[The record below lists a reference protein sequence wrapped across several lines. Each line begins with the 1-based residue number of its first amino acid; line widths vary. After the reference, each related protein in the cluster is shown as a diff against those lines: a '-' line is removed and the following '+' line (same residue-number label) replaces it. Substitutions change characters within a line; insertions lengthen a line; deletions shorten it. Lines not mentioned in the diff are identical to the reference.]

1 MSPMFPFLTGMVPP
15 LVKDKLMERAE
26 PQPIIEE
33 ERRPIVEEV
42 TRVGQPVGIG
52 NLQQAFMQRGP
63 LSRLSQFI
71 NQELAEENQ
80 GEVQE
85 FIGEVGDMANQ
96 RFGVD
101 LGSVG
106 QRPMFNQ
113 LARPAVQMYEKGGAA
128 FPDVTGPGGGPPD
141 GKVTQADVLK
151 LRGVELKEYGGPI
164 GMQMGGDPMMA
175 AGMPMPPQPAP
186 EQPPMPIENQL
197 DPNVVQ
203 SALAQAAGGIGDLD
217 EAQNYEQ
224 VMNTMRGDQ
233 ATVEERREE
242 LAGVVGPG
250 DANQTPESVLTLVQ
264 PVMMLANVDQG
275 IGQLAQQEMT
285 QPMEGPMAGGIMS
298 TVPEPPMM
306 EAGGTAPVNFNKGGE
321 VRPVQYFNPLNT
333 NRVVGLNLDPG
344 TGTTLL
350 NQLSGI
356 PNISQFGA
364 SSLEKKLVAESL
376 EQEQKQPGTGKD
388 RLQQLIDQTRP
399 IYRKLGLGDPEQR
412 AADLEQQKRLT
423 RAQMLFDIAQTALT
437 FAAPMEGERPG
448 LSPAERLAMAAS
460 RTKLPQTIGARA
472 QAQFQAEKEAK
483 KEERAIDL
491 AVLQSAE
498 TKLAAEKAQAA
509 ALDLAREKQKGT
521 VKAQK
526 AYVLQQDFT
535 LDGEEVKKDTVVNL
549 TPMQVSKLPQG
560 ILLPYKAPDT
570 GSQANK
576 AFKTTKDV
584 LINGKPIKKD
594 TIVVLTND
602 EVAELEPDDLIPFV
616 QPSTSASKP
625 YTTTRNVNIGG
636 RLFPKGQT
644 LILFPDQVKEVAPDA
659 LRPYE
664 KDTPSSTNPFYTTKD
679 ITINNV
685 VYPKNSLVNL
695 TPEDQKGLDKD
706 ALVPYSTPDRDAT
719 NILMPDNSV
728 VSAIPGTSK
737 YNELINEK
745 GGLVAGNAE
754 IPDDDDEVRM
764 GSKAKTDEINYIT
777 NPERLKKYASGELDK
792 TETNAFEQKLIE
804 YASTPSTVFFGGEF
818 RTSNPPPLSR
828 AIQDAIKERIEN
840 GLPTVDLP
848 DSAFS
853 TPTQIQK
860 QKQKTPTQD
869 SSQVPVQ
876 DFPIGSLG
884 FNLSL
889 FGEDGSVN
897 FNSPSWDKIPTNIV
911 DKNLDYPETT
921 GLLSVVQRAKNYFGE
936 NLREI
941 GGAGL
946 DEKGKKF
953 SRAESDLITIRNE
966 ILNAITQGT
975 DNNDRILKFV
985 QLQLAEETQKLSP
998 GMFTTDET
1006 ALSKLLAVEGK
1017 IAYNIQTLKNRIP
1030 EYGGDPGL
1038 KYNQS
1043 QITNARAYVDKLV
1056 LLAAEVRTMRKIYQE
1071 ALEGGS
1077 LAVTPENISK
1087 AKDWLKG
1094 NRTNQKKDE

>member
-1 MSPMFPFLTGMVPP
+1 
-15 LVKDKLMERAE
+15 
-26 PQPIIEE
+26 
-33 ERRPIVEEV
+33 
-42 TRVGQPVGIG
+42 
-52 NLQQAFMQRGP
+52 
-63 LSRLSQFI
+63 
-71 NQELAEENQ
+71 
-80 GEVQE
+80 
-85 FIGEVGDMANQ
+85 
-96 RFGVD
+96 
-101 LGSVG
+101 
-106 QRPMFNQ
+106 
-113 LARPAVQMYEKGGAA
+113 
-128 FPDVTGPGGGPPD
+128 
-141 GKVTQADVLK
+141 
-151 LRGVELKEYGGPI
+151 GPI

-644 LILFPDQVKEVAPDA
+644 LILFPDQVKQVAPDA

>member
-1 MSPMFPFLTGMVPP
+1 
-15 LVKDKLMERAE
+15 
-26 PQPIIEE
+26 
-33 ERRPIVEEV
+33 
-42 TRVGQPVGIG
+42 
-52 NLQQAFMQRGP
+52 
-63 LSRLSQFI
+63 
-71 NQELAEENQ
+71 
-80 GEVQE
+80 
-85 FIGEVGDMANQ
+85 
-96 RFGVD
+96 
-101 LGSVG
+101 
-106 QRPMFNQ
+106 
-113 LARPAVQMYEKGGAA
+113 
-128 FPDVTGPGGGPPD
+128 
-141 GKVTQADVLK
+141 
-151 LRGVELKEYGGPI
+151 
-164 GMQMGGDPMMA
+164 
-175 AGMPMPPQPAP
+175 
-186 EQPPMPIENQL
+186 
-197 DPNVVQ
+197 
-203 SALAQAAGGIGDLD
+203 
-217 EAQNYEQ
+217 
-224 VMNTMRGDQ
+224 
-233 ATVEERREE
+233 
-242 LAGVVGPG
+242 
-250 DANQTPESVLTLVQ
+250 
-264 PVMMLANVDQG
+264 
-275 IGQLAQQEMT
+275 
-285 QPMEGPMAGGIMS
+285 MAGGIMS

-356 PNISQFGA
+356 QNISQFGA

-388 RLQQLIDQTRP
+388 RLQQLIDETRP

-498 TKLAAEKAQAA
+498 SKLAAEKAQAA

-549 TPMQVSKLPQG
+549 TPLQVSKLPQG
-560 ILLPYKAPDT
+560 LLLPYKAPDT

-576 AFKTTKDV
+576 AFKTTRDV
-584 LINGKPIKKD
+584 LIKGKPIKKD
-594 TIVVLTND
+594 TTVVLTND
-602 EVAELEPDDLIPFV
+602 EVAALEPDDLVPFAET
-616 QPSTSASKP
+616 STASSKP

-636 RLFPKGQT
+636 RLFPKNQT
-644 LILFPDQVKEVAPDA
+644 LILFPNQVKEVAPDA

-719 NILMPDNSV
+719 NILMPNNSV
-728 VSAIPGTSK
+728 VSAIPGTQK
-737 YNELINEK
+737 YNELIKK

-777 NPERLKKYASGELDK
+777 NPERLKKYASGELDE
-792 TETNAFEQKLIE
+792 TETNAFEQKLLE
-804 YASTPSTVFFGGEF
+804 YATTPGRVFFGGEF
-818 RTSNPPPLSR
+818 RPTNPPPLGR
-828 AIQDAIKERIEN
+828 AIQNAIKERIEN

-853 TPTQIQK
+853 TPTKI

-921 GLLSVVQRAKNYFGE
+921 GLLSGVQRLKNYFGE

-1094 NRTNQKKDE
+1094 NRTNKKKVD